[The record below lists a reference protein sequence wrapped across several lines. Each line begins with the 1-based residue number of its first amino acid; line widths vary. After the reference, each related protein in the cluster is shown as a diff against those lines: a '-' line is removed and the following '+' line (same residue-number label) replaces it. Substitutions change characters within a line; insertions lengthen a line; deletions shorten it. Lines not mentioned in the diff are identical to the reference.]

1 MASSGITGFIPI
13 MGGSTPNKTAI
24 EKIRKD

>member
-1 MASSGITGFIPI
+1 MASSGITAFIPI

-24 EKIRKD
+24 EKVRRD